1 DRQWRYKAGA
11 AVDTVVCRGADLGF
25 TWIHKAL
32 TLFGSHVVFI
42 GGVLVA
48 GFMTLAAFGVLR
60 EEKKLP
66 RDR

>member
-1 DRQWRYKAGA
+1 MVY
-11 AVDTVVCRGADLGF
+11 RGADLGF